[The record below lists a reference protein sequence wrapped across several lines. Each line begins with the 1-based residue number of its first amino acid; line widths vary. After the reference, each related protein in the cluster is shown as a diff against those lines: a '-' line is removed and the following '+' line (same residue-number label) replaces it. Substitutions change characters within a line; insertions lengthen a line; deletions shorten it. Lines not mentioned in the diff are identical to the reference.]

1 MLGGFGVGFWYMWVR
16 LEIDLGLIFGLGRV
30 LGGLGEVLGRS
41 WELLGDSGA
50 AFGRLWPPKIDF

>member
-1 MLGGFGVGFWYMWVR
+1 MGRFGV
-16 LEIDLGLIFGLGRV
+16 DLGSIFGLGRV

-50 AFGRLWPPKIDF
+50 AFGRLWAPKIDL